1 MTLKIMSALPLRK
14 TWPSGQSREGGPGR
28 GEEECGS
35 EEREERSPR
44 EKLPK
49 AARCPGTPSLLG
61 ATRVPGEE
69 MASTVRKVVRGST
82 YTGVTLHT

>member
-1 MTLKIMSALPLRK
+1 MSALPPRK

-28 GEEECGS
+28 REEECGS
-35 EEREERSPR
+35 EERSPR

-49 AARCPGTPSLLG
+49 AARCPGTPSLPG
-61 ATRVPGEE
+61 ATQVPGEE

-82 YTGVTLHT
+82 YTGVTLHM